1 MEASAPLLLTV
12 PEAAELLRVH
22 SNHVYELIRRGELP
36 HVRLGRVIRLPRHRL
51 EQWIEEQCG
60 ASEGGRDDGPAL
72 LSGQRH

>member
-1 MEASAPLLLTV
+1 MDDSTPLLTV
-12 PEAAELLRVH
+12 AEAAELLRVH

-72 LSGQRH
+72 LNKE

>member
-1 MEASAPLLLTV
+1 MDANPPLLTV
-12 PEAAELLRVH
+12 AEAAELLRVH

-60 ASEGGRDDGPAL
+60 ASEGGADDGPAL